1 MEEEFYATLK
11 LVSGEEI
18 VSKVCYLPDEDK
30 ILLDKPLQ
38 VEHAKQKKGHV
49 EMTGF
54 TFKEWV
60 SATFE
65 DMFVI
70 RRDHV
75 LTMSELD
82 NEILE
87 FYEKS
92 VRKIES
98 GRHLTGRGNKLPR
111 AAGYLGSIQETKKNL
126 EDIFKRS

>member
-38 VEHAKQKKGHV
+38 VEQAKQKKGQLEV
-49 EMTGF
+49 TGF
-54 TFKEWV
+54 AFKEWV

-65 DMFVI
+65 DMFII

-82 NEILE
+82 NEILD
-87 FYEKS
+87 FYEKTI
-92 VRKIES
+92 RKIES
-98 GRHLTGRGNKLPR
+98 GRNLTGRGNKLPR
-111 AAGYLGSIQETKKNL
+111 RSGYLGSIQETKKSL
-126 EDIFKRS
+126 ENIFNKS

>member
-1 MEEEFYATLK
+1 
-11 LVSGEEI
+11 
-18 VSKVCYLPDEDK
+18 
-30 ILLDKPLQ
+30 

-49 EMTGF
+49 EVTGF

-87 FYEKS
+87 FYEKT

-98 GRHLTGRGNKLPR
+98 GRQLTGKGNKLPR
-111 AAGYLGSIQETKKNL
+111 ASGYLGSIHETKKSL